1 MARGGKRNG
10 AGRPRKEG
18 ERIPFRCELPKDAH
32 EILKAEAVKE
42 GRSRTEVLTTLLRG
56 IGK

>member
-1 MARGGKRNG
+1 MSRGGKRNG

-42 GRSRTEVLTTLLRG
+42 GRSRTEVLTALLRG

>member
-1 MARGGKRNG
+1 MSRGGKRNG

-18 ERIPFRCELPKDAH
+18 ERISFRCDLPKDAH
-32 EILKAEAVKE
+32 EVLKREAAEA
-42 GRSRTEVLTTLLRG
+42 GTTRTDFLANLLRS

>member
-1 MARGGKRNG
+1 MSRGGKRTG

-32 EILKAEAVKE
+32 DILKEEARTQGK
-42 GRSRTEVLTTLLRG
+42 SRTEVLTTLLRG
-56 IGK
+56 IRK